1 MAGSPI
7 AFTTGRLDQTNT
19 RKRAETQCNTDRQP
33 LQYSQNDSAVVL
45 DHHISESLSL
55 HFALRFPAC
64 YVSSQVGNRDVFRAD
79 LTTFP
84 AHLFVD
90 KHSL

>member
-1 MAGSPI
+1 MAESLN
-7 AFTTGRLDQTNT
+7 AFTTGRLVQTNT

-33 LQYSQNDSAVVL
+33 LQYSQNDSAVVRN
-45 DHHISESLSL
+45 HRISESLSL
-55 HFALRFPAC
+55 RFAPRFPVRF
-64 YVSSQVGNRDVFRAD
+64 VSSWVGSRDVLRAD

-90 KHSL
+90 THSL